1 MLFRSPMNAIVGM
14 TAIATAHIDDRQQVQ
29 NCLKKITLSSKHLLR
44 LINDVLDM
52 SKIESGK
59 LSLRIEQV
67 SLREVVEGIVSIMQ
81 PQIKAKKQSF
91 DVHVENILTEN
102 VWCDGVR
109 LNQVLLNLLSNATKY
124 TQETGSIQ
132 LSLFEEES
140 PKGENYIRVCIWVK
154 DNGIGMTP
162 EFLEKIYDSY
172 SRMDKDRVYKTEGSG
187 LGMAITKYIVDA
199 MEGSIDVRSE
209 IDKGT
214 EFILTFDFEK
224 ATTKEEDMVL
234 PPWNMLIVD
243 DDELLCAT
251 TISTLKSIGINAEWT
266 LDGESAVEMVNQ
278 RRQSGEDYQIILLDW
293 KLPNTNGIQLA
304 KEIRENLGDEVPIL
318 LISAYDWSD
327 LEEEAQ
333 EAGINGFIGK
343 PLFKSTLYHALHQ
356 YAGVDA
362 EEDQAQGVDVDLS
375 GRRIL
380 LAEDNE
386 LNWEI
391 ANELLSDL
399 GLQVDWAEDG
409 QICLDKFQ
417 SSPENYYDAILMDI
431 RMPNMTGYEAT
442 TAIRQLTR
450 SDALSTP
457 IIAMSAD
464 AFADDIRRCSECG
477 MNDHVAKPIDIVELT
492 RLLKQYLA

>member
-1 MLFRSPMNAIVGM
+1 
-14 TAIATAHIDDRQQVQ
+14 
-29 NCLKKITLSSKHLLR
+29 
-44 LINDVLDM
+44 M
-52 SKIESGK
+52 SK
-59 LSLRIEQV
+59 
-67 SLREVVEGIVSIMQ
+67 
-81 PQIKAKKQSF
+81 
-91 DVHVENILTEN
+91 
-102 VWCDGVR
+102 
-109 LNQVLLNLLSNATKY
+109 
-124 TQETGSIQ
+124 
-132 LSLFEEES
+132 
-140 PKGENYIRVCIWVK
+140 
-154 DNGIGMTP
+154 
-162 EFLEKIYDSY
+162 
-172 SRMDKDRVYKTEGSG
+172 
-187 LGMAITKYIVDA
+187 
-199 MEGSIDVRSE
+199 
-209 IDKGT
+209 
-214 EFILTFDFEK
+214 
-224 ATTKEEDMVL
+224 
-234 PPWNMLIVD
+234 
-243 DDELLCAT
+243 
-251 TISTLKSIGINAEWT
+251 
-266 LDGESAVEMVNQ
+266 
-278 RRQSGEDYQIILLDW
+278 
-293 KLPNTNGIQLA
+293 
-304 KEIRENLGDEVPIL
+304 
-318 LISAYDWSD
+318 
-327 LEEEAQ
+327 
-333 EAGINGFIGK
+333 
-343 PLFKSTLYHALHQ
+343 